1 VAQGGLIKTG
11 GKMALKKI
19 QYDVRLLSTEKT
31 LQGKAPIVYTNDLN
45 SAELVFNILDVTPE
59 QLAGATATT
68 LLYMRDGSFFQ
79 NTDVNLN
86 GNTFTYLLKENE
98 GNHSGLAKIQLVVK
112 IGTAEYASQL
122 YNFEVVSGL
131 ETKVAPEVII
141 QDWTTLLREARA
153 YIAQFLSDEK
163 GRQATF
169 VANEQ
174 DRQLAFEAAEA
185 LRQQKETE
193 RQGAEATRQQR
204 FDDAQMERTNIFTQS
219 ETDRATAFG
228 EAEALRQAGYD
239 ADHGRAETDH
249 TTAVND
255 HTTAV
260 NDHSIAVADHT
271 TAVANHTRAEEDHVL
286 FQDMQITHDLDT
298 GKNYKTNLEIYN
310 GQPRLKLEE
319 IV

>member
-1 VAQGGLIKTG
+1 
-11 GKMALKKI
+11 
-19 QYDVRLLSTEKT
+19 
-31 LQGKAPIVYTNDLN
+31 
-45 SAELVFNILDVTPE
+45 
-59 QLAGATATT
+59 
-68 LLYMRDGSFFQ
+68 
-79 NTDVNLN
+79 
-86 GNTFTYLLKENE
+86 
-98 GNHSGLAKIQLVVK
+98 
-112 IGTAEYASQL
+112 
-122 YNFEVVSGL
+122 
-131 ETKVAPEVII
+131 
-141 QDWTTLLREARA
+141 
-153 YIAQFLSDEK
+153 
-163 GRQATF
+163 
-169 VANEQ
+169 
-174 DRQLAFEAAEA
+174 
-185 LRQQKETE
+185 
-193 RQGAEATRQQR
+193 
-204 FDDAQMERTNIFTQS
+204 MERTNIFTQS